1 MKPENWQRRQGL
13 QIAAML
19 PDDPNDALQVLDFA
33 RELVEKYLQAP
44 KVAAP
49 PGDHAVL
56 DFRDSSSPSR
66 SAKSRVNPSSRP
78 R

>member
-19 PDDPNDALQVLDFA
+19 PDDPNDALQILQFA
-33 RELVEKYLQAP
+33 RELVENYLQKP
-44 KVAAP
+44 KQEAAASA
-49 PGDHAVL
+49 HAVL
-56 DFRDSSSPSR
+56 DFRDSSSPRR
-66 SAKSRVNPSSRP
+66 SARSRVSPSSLP